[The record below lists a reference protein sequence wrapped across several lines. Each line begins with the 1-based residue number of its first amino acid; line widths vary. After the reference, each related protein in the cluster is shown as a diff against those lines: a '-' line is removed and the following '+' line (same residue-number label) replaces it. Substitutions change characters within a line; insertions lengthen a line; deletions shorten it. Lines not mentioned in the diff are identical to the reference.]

1 MWLNNFTFNET
12 YAAYYG
18 DVDSN
23 DFHHHAVTQIV
34 VSSEKPIHLH
44 STTNASQVGQ
54 GFIVHP
60 LVVHKIECLSSVSM
74 IYLEP
79 QSAIRFNAQNNYG
92 MEGIEQL
99 PKSLVSGTNIVQEPM
114 YWVNHFMALQ
124 QHIRSP
130 LDHRLVLVFD
140 FLNADPA
147 KNTISAA
154 ANMIAL
160 SETRLR
166 SLVKDQVGIPLVTW
180 LLWRKLN
187 KSVNAL
193 IQGATLVES
202 AMIGGFSDQAH
213 FTRTMKRMLGIT
225 PRVAAK
231 VLNQE

>member
-1 MWLNNFTFNET
+1 MWSNNFTFNET

-18 DVDSN
+18 DIDSN
-23 DFHHHAVTQIV
+23 DFHHHAATQIV
-34 VSSEKPIHLH
+34 VSSEKPIHIH

-54 GFIVHP
+54 GFIIHP
-60 LVVHKIECLSSVSM
+60 LVDHKIECLSSVSM

-92 MEGIEQL
+92 MEGVEQL
-99 PKSLVSGTNIVQEPM
+99 PKSLVSSINIIQEPM
-114 YWVNHFMALQ
+114 YWVKQFMTHQ
-124 QHIRSP
+124 QDIPSP
-130 LDHRLVLVFD
+130 LDHRIVLVLD
-140 FLNADPA
+140 FLNADPT
-147 KNTISAA
+147 KNTISAG
-154 ANMIAL
+154 ANMIGL

-193 IQGATLVES
+193 IQGATLVDS

-231 VLNQE
+231 VLSQE

>member
-18 DVDSN
+18 DVDN
-23 DFHHHAVTQIV
+23 NGFHHHAATQIV

-60 LVVHKIECLSSVSM
+60 LVVHKIECLSSVM
-74 IYLEP
+74 
-79 QSAIRFNAQNNYG
+79 
-92 MEGIEQL
+92 
-99 PKSLVSGTNIVQEPM
+99 VSGRNIVQEQM
-114 YWVNHFMALQ
+114 YRVNHVMAPQ

-187 KSVNAL
+187 KSINAL
-193 IQGATLVES
+193 IQGATLAES